1 MKVPTMKVAA
11 VQHDIVWEDGLATTA
26 RLEPQLE
33 AAAGTG
39 ARLIVLTEMFPTG
52 FSVEPERVA
61 EPEDGPST
69 RVPPQPVRRT
79 WGCGWPDPIPIRP
92 QAGARAVNRF
102 LLAGPDGELEHYDKI
117 HPFSYSGEH
126 EHYAAGTERVT
137 FEVEGVRVTPFVCYD
152 LRFADE
158 FWAMASGTDCYV
170 VVANWPSSR
179 RAHWQA
185 LLVARAIENQAYV
198 VGVNRVGEGG
208 GLHYAGD
215 SRIVDPLGEILA
227 AGAGGEIDP
236 PRRRR
241 PGRGG
246 RDQEALSLP
255 GRPALSPR
263 ASSPWPAAPGW
274 RPSGTRRCAG

>member
-1 MKVPTMKVAA
+1 MKVAA
-11 VQHDIVWEDGLATTA
+11 VQHDVVWEDRDATLA
-26 RLEPQLE
+26 RLEPQVK

-39 ARLIVLTEMFPTG
+39 ARLVVLTEMFPTG
-52 FSVEPERVA
+52 FSTEPERVA
-61 EPEDGPST
+61 EPEGGPTTEFLRTQAADLNVWLTGS
-69 RVPPQPVRRT
+69 VPTHPA
-79 WGCGWPDPIPIRP
+79 GGGRP
-92 QAGARAVNRF
+92 VNRL
-102 LLAGPDGELEHYDKI
+102 LLAGPGGELRYYDKI

-137 FEVEGVRVTPFVCYD
+137 FDVEGVRVTPFVCYD

-158 FWAMASGTDCYV
+158 FWAMAQGTDCYV

-208 GLHYAGD
+208 GLHYSGD

-227 AGAGGEIDP
+227 AGAGGETILLADVDP
-236 PRRRR
+236 VVVAETRKRFPFLADRR
-241 PGRGG
+241 
-246 RDQEALSLP
+246 
-255 GRPALSPR
+255 
-263 ASSPWPAAPGW
+263 
-274 RPSGTRRCAG
+274 

>member
-1 MKVPTMKVAA
+1 MKVAGI
-11 VQHDIVWEDGLATTA
+11 QHDVVWEDRDATLG
-26 RLEPQLE
+26 RLEPQVK

-39 ARLIVLTEMFPTG
+39 ARLVVLTEMFPTG
-52 FSVEPERVA
+52 FSMEPERVA
-61 EPEDGPST
+61 EPEGGPTTEFLRTQAAELNVWLTGS
-69 RVPPQPVRRT
+69 VPTHP
-79 WGCGWPDPIPIRP
+79 
-92 QAGARAVNRF
+92 AGGGRAVNRL
-102 LLAGPDGELEHYDKI
+102 LLAGPGGELRHYDKI

-137 FEVEGVRVTPFVCYD
+137 FDVEGVRVTPFVCYD

-158 FWAMASGTDCYV
+158 FWAMAQGTDCYV

-208 GLHYAGD
+208 GLHYSGD

-227 AGAGGEIDP
+227 AGAGGETMLLADVDP
-236 PRRRR
+236 VVVAETRKRYPFLADRR
-241 PGRGG
+241 
-246 RDQEALSLP
+246 
-255 GRPALSPR
+255 
-263 ASSPWPAAPGW
+263 
-274 RPSGTRRCAG
+274 

>member
-1 MKVPTMKVAA
+1 MKVAA
-11 VQHDIVWEDGLATTA
+11 VQHDVVWEDRDATLA
-26 RLEPQLE
+26 RLDPQLR

-39 ARLIVLTEMFPTG
+39 ARLVVLTEMFPTG
-52 FSVEPERVA
+52 FSTEPERVA
-61 EPEDGPST
+61 EPEGGPTTEFLRTQAAELNVWLTGS
-69 RVPPQPVRRT
+69 VPTLPA
-79 WGCGWPDPIPIRP
+79 GGGRP
-92 QAGARAVNRF
+92 VNRL
-102 LLAGPDGELEHYDKI
+102 LLAGPGGELRHYDKI

-137 FEVEGVRVTPFVCYD
+137 FDVEGVRVTPFVCYD

-158 FWAMASGTDCYV
+158 FWAMAQGTDCYV

-215 SRIVDPLGEILA
+215 SRIVNPLGEILA
-227 AGAGGEIDP
+227 AGAGGETILLADVDP
-236 PRRRR
+236 DVVAETRKRYPFLADRRN
-241 PGRGG
+241 PT
-246 RDQEALSLP
+246 L
-255 GRPALSPR
+255 
-263 ASSPWPAAPGW
+263 
-274 RPSGTRRCAG
+274 